1 MTRAVSAFPISLPG
15 GSGSGRVQSPRDR
28 QRLDTPSNL
37 PLKRSHKK
45 TLFGKSL
52 RHSPGFSRT
61 AAPADKHNPMAN
73 PTPPPPKSRPTVSG
87 AFHRLT
93 TLASVVLLAGAGVL
107 GYQLMRNGV
116 AADVYHDRLV
126 ALNDDH
132 NVLIE
137 QYNQAVTRTA
147 VTELLIENGT
157 VCVNVRTA
165 DGQLETHPVDANPA
179 HPIYVDYVVKDQ
191 RLLIRRVFDSKS
203 VPDDAG
209 VINSTL
215 LNLDWTDPTVK
226 HGQAIYRKLTDGRWI
241 VTVSGDGSLSLS
253 KVSQDTEVELL
264 PAPTLREFDPV
275 EATQEAIQ
283 QITPADVFG
292 RFFGSGK

>member
-1 MTRAVSAFPISLPG
+1 
-15 GSGSGRVQSPRDR
+15 
-28 QRLDTPSNL
+28 
-37 PLKRSHKK
+37 
-45 TLFGKSL
+45 
-52 RHSPGFSRT
+52 
-61 AAPADKHNPMAN
+61 MAN
-73 PTPPPPKSRPTVSG
+73 STPPPTKPRPTISG

-93 TLASVVLLAGAGVL
+93 TLASVALLAGAGVL
-107 GYQLMRNGV
+107 GYQLLRNGV

-132 NVLIE
+132 NELIT

-147 VTELLIENGT
+147 VTELLVENGT

-165 DGQLETHPVDANPA
+165 DGQVETHPVDANPA
-179 HPIYVDYVVKDQ
+179 HPIYVDYVVKDS
-191 RLLIRRVFDSKS
+191 RLLIRRVFDSRS

-209 VINSTL
+209 VIDSAL

-241 VTVSGDGSLSLS
+241 VTVSGDGSLALA
-253 KVSQDTEVELL
+253 KVDPNIDVKLL
-264 PAPTLREFDPV
+264 PAPTVHEFDPV
-275 EATQEAIQ
+275 EATQKAIQ

-292 RFFGSGK
+292 RFLGGSGDK